1 MRLAPRSRRT
11 LVLTATTAALS
22 ATLVGALPASGH
34 AAQVTPTASAD
45 AGLFGS
51 QDPTY
56 DGVYRQGLALLALDA
71 AGGAI
76 PPSSV
81 NWLIRQRCAN
91 GSFMA
96 YRANLRIPC
105 SAPSSTTYSGPD
117 TNSTA
122 LAVVALNAVRRHG
135 EADRAAKWLVS
146 HQNPDG
152 GWAYY
157 PSPGA
162 ATDANSTGLVM
173 MALRAHGISPTV
185 VRSSRAR
192 TGYQALS
199 ALQSTCSAAPAD
211 RGGIAFQSGGAPDEL
226 ATAQASLGLV
236 GTVRQQRNDAGVLPV
251 NRLTAGYVPG
261 SCAFPVRNQT
271 GLGLDFL
278 RAHLAAGRGALR
290 DPFDPAKVSIGNTA
304 YAVWALTAAGRG
316 GIGVN
321 QAIATLAR
329 ETRNYVSPVS
339 GGVRRDDAGRLALI
353 ALAARQA
360 GQRPANFGGMN
371 LVARLQLTR
380 RV

>member
-22 ATLVGALPASGH
+22 AALSATLVGALPASGH
-34 AAQVTPTASAD
+34 AAQVTPTAKVTTTASAD

-173 MALRAHGISPTV
+173 MALRAHGVSPVV

-211 RGGIAFQSGGAPDEL
+211 RGGIAFQS
-226 ATAQASLGLV
+226 
-236 GTVRQQRNDAGVLPV
+236 
-251 NRLTAGYVPG
+251 
-261 SCAFPVRNQT
+261 
-271 GLGLDFL
+271 
-278 RAHLAAGRGALR
+278 AAL
-290 DPFDPAKVSIGNTA
+290 
-304 YAVWALTAAGRG
+304 
-316 GIGVN
+316 
-321 QAIATLAR
+321 
-329 ETRNYVSPVS
+329 
-339 GGVRRDDAGRLALI
+339 
-353 ALAARQA
+353 
-360 GQRPANFGGMN
+360 
-371 LVARLQLTR
+371 
-380 RV
+380 